1 MNAEIKAE
9 EKMPF
14 GYVPDCPPMTDV
26 DIESLKRQI
35 KDYKY
40 GDLKPFGAYGCRCKC
55 VGKNQYV

>member
-1 MNAEIKAE
+1 
-9 EKMPF
+9 
-14 GYVPDCPPMTDV
+14 MTDE

-40 GDLKPFGAYGCRCKC
+40 GDLKPFGSYVGRCKC

>member
-1 MNAEIKAE
+1 
-9 EKMPF
+9 MPF
-14 GYVPDCPPMTDV
+14 VYDPDCHPMTDE

-40 GDLKPFGAYGCRCKC
+40 GDLKPFGSYVGRCKC